1 MPGIISVREGCY
13 GGWQNAMDL
22 IPDLG
27 ITHMEIECRPADE
40 LRSMADTLAGKGISI
55 LTLSGG
61 LNLDSTES
69 MDFVASMCAVAGELS
84 IPAYFLSTS
93 GSELERAALM
103 ARLREVG
110 ERAAEHGVVLAL
122 ETHPPF
128 CRNADGMLETLA
140 QVGHP
145 NVRLNLDTANI
156 FYYNHDLDSAD
167 ELARVIDY
175 VAALHIKETDG
186 GFESENFGVLG
197 TGVVKFPRIKQ
208 ILDEAGF
215 SGPLTM
221 ELEGPLVA
229 GKSQDEVQRLVGQCM
244 AYLRS
249 VGLA

>member
-1 MPGIISVREGCY
+1 MPGILSIREGCY
-13 GGWQNAMDL
+13 GGWQNAKDL

-27 ITHMEIECRPADE
+27 LTHMEIECRPADE
-40 LRSMADTLAGKGISI
+40 LRGIADALAGKGISI

-69 MDFVASMCAVAGELS
+69 MDFVSSMCAVAGELS
-84 IPAYFLSTS
+84 IPAFFLSTS
-93 GSELERAALM
+93 GGEADRATLM
-103 ARLREVG
+103 GRLHEMG
-110 ERAAEHGVVLAL
+110 QRAAEHGVVLAL

-128 CRNADGMLETLA
+128 CRNADGMLETMA
-140 QVGHP
+140 QANHP
-145 NVRLNLDTANI
+145 NVRLNLDTANV
-156 FYYNHDLDSAD
+156 FYYNHGLDSAD

-208 ILDEAGF
+208 ILDDAGF
-215 SGPLTM
+215 AGPLTM

-229 GKSQDEVQRLVGQCM
+229 GKALDEVQNLVGQCV